1 MADDYPTLFRSE
13 RMSLVQLFVPTEVAH
28 DTVAE
33 LGELGNVQFKDLNP
47 NVTPFQRSFVGEIRR
62 VDEMARR
69 VRFFSTQIEKE
80 KDVVPIRPLYDSAPL
95 ITVGPR
101 AAQTIDQLDVTL
113 AEHESRLVQMNESY
127 KTLSERT
134 KELIEARHVLRETAV
149 FFDKAQDQ
157 HTDIRTSFDDSSAPL
172 LQHDDRE
179 AQYSS
184 PSVQFDLE
192 FVAGTIDRARIPTF
206 ERVLWRVLRG
216 NLYMNHTDIVEP
228 FVDPATGSETRK
240 NVFII
245 FAHGDALLAK
255 IRKVSESMGATLYP
269 IDANADKRSDSLREV
284 TARLEDLQ
292 TVLYN
297 TGSNRRSELV
307 RIGEN
312 LASWQ
317 DVVRKEK
324 LIYQTMN
331 FFNYDVRRK
340 TLIAEGWCPHRDIAI
355 IQQALRHATEESGTN
370 MAPILHELRTNK
382 TPPTYNRTNKFTEG
396 FQTIMDS
403 YGIASYQEVNP
414 GLFAVITFP
423 FLFAVMFGDI
433 GHGFIITVAAILMIL
448 FERKMARADLGEII
462 GQFFYGRYIIL
473 LMGLFSMY
481 TGLMYN
487 DIFSKS
493 LHIWHSGWDFP
504 EQHGNDTMVAVN
516 NGHVYPFGLDPGWH
530 GADNGLVF
538 TNSYKMKMSV
548 VLGVIH
554 MTFALCLQLPN
565 HIHFKRP
572 LDIYANFI
580 PQMIFLQSIF
590 GYLVVCILYKWAVD
604 WSKSSTAPPSLLNM
618 LIAMFLSP
626 GKVEPADQL
635 YPGQSF
641 VQVVLVLLAVIC
653 VPWMLCTKP
662 YFRWKETKKIQ
673 EQGYI
678 GIGQDGGHRES
689 DELLEGEEEG
699 NGRAIAEDMDE
710 EPEHH
715 DFGEVII
722 HQVIHTIE
730 FCLGCISHTASYL
743 RLWALSLAHAQLSEV
758 LWVMTLERVMGM
770 GGIIGIVAFIIIGVF
785 WFSLTVFIL
794 CIMEGLSAFLH
805 ALRLH
810 WVEANSKHYEGTGYA
825 FTPLSFADLGANE

>member
-1 MADDYPTLFRSE
+1 
-13 RMSLVQLFVPTEVAH
+13 
-28 DTVAE
+28 
-33 LGELGNVQFKDLNP
+33 
-47 NVTPFQRSFVGEIRR
+47 
-62 VDEMARR
+62 MARR

-80 KDVVPIRPLYDSAPL
+80 KDVIPIRPLYDSAPL

-113 AEHESRLVQMNESY
+113 AEHESRLLQMNGSY

-157 HTDIRTSFDDSSAPL
+157 HTDIRTSFDESSAPL

-192 FVAGTIDRARIPTF
+192 FIAGTIDRARIPTF

-228 FVDPATGSETRK
+228 FIDPATGSETRK

-255 IRKVSESMGATLYP
+255 IRKISESMGATLYP

-284 TARLEDLQ
+284 TSRLEDLQ

-307 RIGEN
+307 RIGES

-331 FFNYDVRRK
+331 LFNYDVRRK
-340 TLIAEGWCPHRDIAI
+340 TLIAEGWCPHRDIAK

-370 MAPILHELRTNK
+370 MTPILHELRTNK

-403 YGIASYQEVNP
+403 YGTASYQEVNP

-462 GQFFYGRYIIL
+462 GQFF
-473 LMGLFSMY
+473 
-481 TGLMYN
+481 
-487 DIFSKS
+487 
-493 LHIWHSGWDFP
+493 
-504 EQHGNDTMVAVN
+504 
-516 NGHVYPFGLDPGWH
+516 
-530 GADNGLVF
+530 
-538 TNSYKMKMSV
+538 
-548 VLGVIH
+548 
-554 MTFALCLQLPN
+554 
-565 HIHFKRP
+565 
-572 LDIYANFI
+572 
-580 PQMIFLQSIF
+580 
-590 GYLVVCILYKWAVD
+590 
-604 WSKSSTAPPSLLNM
+604 
-618 LIAMFLSP
+618 
-626 GKVEPADQL
+626 
-635 YPGQSF
+635 
-641 VQVVLVLLAVIC
+641 
-653 VPWMLCTKP
+653 
-662 YFRWKETKKIQ
+662 
-673 EQGYI
+673 
-678 GIGQDGGHRES
+678 
-689 DELLEGEEEG
+689 
-699 NGRAIAEDMDE
+699 
-710 EPEHH
+710 
-715 DFGEVII
+715 
-722 HQVIHTIE
+722 
-730 FCLGCISHTASYL
+730 
-743 RLWALSLAHAQLSEV
+743 
-758 LWVMTLERVMGM
+758 
-770 GGIIGIVAFIIIGVF
+770 
-785 WFSLTVFIL
+785 
-794 CIMEGLSAFLH
+794 
-805 ALRLH
+805 
-810 WVEANSKHYEGTGYA
+810 
-825 FTPLSFADLGANE
+825 